1 VFGVVALVLPSRAAH
16 AVEYGGL
23 GGKPANPDPKNA
35 RSSSIF
41 IYTLA
46 GGKSKQDA
54 VRVVNNSSEAKTVE
68 VYATDSELASG
79 GSFACTQK
87 ADDQKQVGSWIEF
100 DSSEVTLAA
109 SSEQTVGFRI
119 NVPKNTDVGEHNG
132 CIVIQEKGAAPE
144 AAGNGVALSFRSA
157 IRTVVTVPGEITKN
171 VDFKTLKA
179 VGQNK
184 KYVITAALLNTG
196 NVSLDTNIDVTIKNL
211 FGQQVY
217 KNGGIYPILSQK
229 QPIELNFE
237 YDRPFWGGIYYL
249 AGTAAYN
256 SDTKIALGA
265 PSKPDVSKKAPTS
278 FLFTAPQPLA
288 WLVYLL
294 VLTLI
299 AAAARYAYSKLRK
312 QKHMKKTWVGYTVK
326 SSDTIYGLAKR
337 RGTSWKSIAKV
348 NKLKAPYELK
358 TGATIKLPKSD
369 QETDRR

>member
-1 VFGVVALVLPSRAAH
+1 MGLVFAISGSTAG

-23 GGKPANPDPKNA
+23 GGKPANPDPKNS

-41 IYTLA
+41 IYTLS
-46 GGKSKQDA
+46 GGQSKQDGI
-54 VRVVNNSSEAKTVE
+54 RVINNGNDPKTVE
-68 VYATDSELASG
+68 IYATDSELASG

-87 ADDQKQVGSWIEF
+87 VDQQKQVGNWIEF
-100 DSSEVTLAA
+100 DRTTVALEA

-132 CIVIQEKGAAPE
+132 CIIIQEKGATPE
-144 AAGNGVALSFRSA
+144 AAGNGVTLSFRSA
-157 IRTVVTVPGEITKN
+157 IRTVVTVPGDITKN
-171 VDFKTLKA
+171 VDFKSLES
-179 VGQNK
+179 VGQSK
-184 KYVITAALLNTG
+184 KYIITAALQNTG

-211 FGQQVY
+211 IGQQVY
-217 KNGGIYPILSQK
+217 KNGGTYPVLAQK

-237 YDRPFWGGIYYL
+237 YNRPFWGGIYYL

-256 SDTKIALGA
+256 SDIKIALGA